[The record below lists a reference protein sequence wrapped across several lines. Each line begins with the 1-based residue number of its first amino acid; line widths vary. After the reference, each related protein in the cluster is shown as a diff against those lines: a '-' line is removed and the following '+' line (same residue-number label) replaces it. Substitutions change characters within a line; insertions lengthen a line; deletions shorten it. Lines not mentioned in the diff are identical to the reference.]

1 MAKKFKIL
9 VTGANG
15 QLGQCIKQASSSFD
29 HEFFYFSSSELD
41 ITDKSSVE
49 PVCKKINPDFIINAA
64 AYTQVDKAE
73 DEEEQ
78 AFAVN
83 HIGVRNLTDHCKQS
97 SCGLIHISTDYVFDG
112 EKNSPYLETDEVNP
126 QTVYGRSKLAG
137 EVEIIDAQLEKFAIL
152 RTSWLYS
159 SFGHNFPK
167 TMLKLAKD
175 RDSLKVVNDQHGSPT
190 SAHDLAEAILQIIPQ
205 LTSEN
210 SGLYHFSNSG
220 ITTWFGFAKELLKQR
235 EIEIELHP
243 VFSDEFPA
251 KAKRPKY
258 SKLENVSVTEVFN
271 LEVKDWKISLDK
283 TVFS

>member
-15 QLGQCIKQASSSFD
+15 QLGQCIKQASTGFD

-49 PVCKKINPDFIINAA
+49 QVCKKINPDFIINAA

-73 DEEEQ
+73 EEEEK

-83 HIGVRNLTDHCKQS
+83 HIGVRNLADHCKRS
-97 SCGLIHISTDYVFDG
+97 SCGLIHISTDYVFNG

-126 QTVYGRSKLAG
+126 KTVYGGSKLAG
-137 EVEIIDAQLEKFAIL
+137 EVEILNAKLEKFAIL

-159 SFGHNFPK
+159 PYGHNFPK

-190 SAHDLAEAILQIIPQ
+190 SAHDLAEAILKIIPQ
-205 LTSEN
+205 LTVEN
-210 SGLYHFSNSG
+210 SGIYHFSNSG
-220 ITTWFGFAKELLKQR
+220 ITTWFGFAKELFEQR
-235 EIEIELHP
+235 EIEIEVHP
-243 VFSDEFPA
+243 VSSDEFPA

-258 SKLENVSVTEVFN
+258 SKLENVSVAEVFN
-271 LEVKDWKISLDK
+271 LEVKHWKISLDK